1 MTWRPNRATLHQTD
15 AMRQDGDPYENL
27 ANAIVITA
35 AKDYRDALR
44 SLTRNKNN
52 NNAKRMKEEVE
63 RFFNSDWYSVLTDLD
78 GAFLMRK
85 IQEEVG
91 YHDG

>member
-1 MTWRPNRATLHQTD
+1 MT
-15 AMRQDGDPYENL
+15 DPYENL

-78 GAFLMRK
+78 GAFLMRM

>member
-1 MTWRPNRATLHQTD
+1 MTD
-15 AMRQDGDPYENL
+15 SYENL

-91 YHDG
+91 YHDGKGVFESGILG

>member
-1 MTWRPNRATLHQTD
+1 MTDT
-15 AMRQDGDPYENL
+15 YENL

-44 SLTRNKNN
+44 SLTRNKKN

-85 IQEEVG
+85 IREEEG

>member
-1 MTWRPNRATLHQTD
+1 MT
-15 AMRQDGDPYENL
+15 DPYENL

-63 RFFNSDWYSVLTDLD
+63 RFFNYDWYSVLTDLD

>member
-1 MTWRPNRATLHQTD
+1 MT
-15 AMRQDGDPYENL
+15 DPYENL

-63 RFFNSDWYSVLTDLD
+63 RFFNSDWYSVLTGLD

-91 YHDG
+91 YHDSERIPKPGVLDRQRDKQ

>member
-1 MTWRPNRATLHQTD
+1 MT
-15 AMRQDGDPYENL
+15 DPYENL

-44 SLTRNKNN
+44 SLARNKNN

>member
-1 MTWRPNRATLHQTD
+1 MT
-15 AMRQDGDPYENL
+15 DPYENL

-44 SLTRNKNN
+44 SLTRNKKN

>member
-1 MTWRPNRATLHQTD
+1 MTD
-15 AMRQDGDPYENL
+15 SYENL

>member
-1 MTWRPNRATLHQTD
+1 MT
-15 AMRQDGDPYENL
+15 DPYENL
-27 ANAIVITA
+27 ASAIVITA
-35 AKDYRDALR
+35 AKDYRDALQ

-52 NNAKRMKEEVE
+52 DKAKRMKEEVE

>member
-1 MTWRPNRATLHQTD
+1 MT
-15 AMRQDGDPYENL
+15 DPYENL

-85 IQEEVG
+85 IQEEVE

>member
-1 MTWRPNRATLHQTD
+1 MT
-15 AMRQDGDPYENL
+15 DPYQNL
-27 ANAIVITA
+27 ANAIVIAA

-44 SLTRNKNN
+44 SLQRNKNN
-52 NNAKRMKEEVE
+52 DKAKRMKEEVE
-63 RFFNSDWYSVLTDLD
+63 RFFSSDWYSVLTDLD

-85 IQEEVG
+85 IREEEG

>member
-1 MTWRPNRATLHQTD
+1 MT
-15 AMRQDGDPYENL
+15 DPYENL
-27 ANAIVITA
+27 ARAIVITA

>member
-1 MTWRPNRATLHQTD
+1 MT
-15 AMRQDGDPYENL
+15 DPYENL

-63 RFFNSDWYSVLTDLD
+63 RFFNTDWYSVLTDLD

>member
-1 MTWRPNRATLHQTD
+1 MT
-15 AMRQDGDPYENL
+15 DPYENL

-35 AKDYRDALR
+35 AKDYRDVLR